1 LNDEARVE
9 TPNSGG
15 EATQPATASGQLST
29 AAPILEAR
37 DVTKRYGAVEALR
50 GASVTVMPGEVV
62 GLMGDNGAGKST
74 LIKVLS
80 GVETADGG
88 EVRYNGRRVRL
99 GSPQAARD
107 LGIETVFQDL
117 ALAPEL
123 DTPTNLYLGRELIRG
138 GLAGRLGFLD
148 RRAMRRKATD
158 VLGRLNVNIKDLGAP
173 VATLSGGQQQ
183 SVAVARAV
191 TWADQLVIMDE
202 PTAALGV
209 PQTRAVLELI
219 RTVRDSGRSVVL
231 ISHSLPDVFAVTDRI
246 EVLRLGRRV
255 ARFRTTDTSDQEVVA
270 AMTGALEQEDAA

>member
-1 LNDEARVE
+1 MLRHGVE
-9 TPNSGG
+9 TTTSGG
-15 EATQPATASGQLST
+15 EATQPAPASGRESS

-37 DVTKRYGAVEALR
+37 EVTKRYGAVEALR
-50 GASVTVMPGEVV
+50 GASMTVMPGEVV

-74 LIKVLS
+74 LIKILS
-80 GVETADGG
+80 GVESADGG
-88 EVRYNGRRVRL
+88 EVRYNERPVRL
-99 GSPQAARD
+99 ATPQDARD

-123 DTPTNLYLGRELIRG
+123 DTPTNLYLGRELIRS
-138 GLAGRLGFLD
+138 GLPGLLGFLD
-148 RRAMRRKATD
+148 RRAMRRKAAE
-158 VLGRLNVNIKDLGAP
+158 VLASLNVNIKDLGAP
-173 VATLSGGQQQ
+173 VANLSGGQQQ

-191 TWADQLVIMDE
+191 TWADRLVIMDE

-255 ARFRTTDTSDQEVVA
+255 ARFRTQDTNDQEVVA
-270 AMTGALEQEDAA
+270 AMTGAFEQDDAA

>member
-1 LNDEARVE
+1 ME
-9 TPNSGG
+9 TTTSGG
-15 EATQPATASGQLST
+15 EATRPAPASGQQST

-37 DVTKRYGAVEALR
+37 HVTKRYGAVEALR

-74 LIKVLS
+74 LIKILS

-88 EVRYNGRRVRL
+88 EVRYNGRPVRL
-99 GSPQAARD
+99 ASPQDARD

-123 DTPTNLYLGRELIRG
+123 DTPTNLYLGRELIHR

-148 RRAMRRKATD
+148 RRAMRRKATA
-158 VLGRLNVNIKDLGAP
+158 VLGSLNVNIKDLGAP

-191 TWADQLVIMDE
+191 TWADRLVIMDE

-255 ARFRTTDTSDQEVVA
+255 ARFHTPDTNDQEVVA
-270 AMTGALEQEDAA
+270 AMTGALEQDDAA

>member
-1 LNDEARVE
+1 VE
-9 TPNSGG
+9 TTTSGG
-15 EATQPATASGQLST
+15 EATQPASASGQKSS

-37 DVTKRYGAVEALR
+37 HVTKRYGAVEALR
-50 GASVTVMPGEVV
+50 GASMTVMPGEVV

-74 LIKVLS
+74 LIKILS
-80 GVETADGG
+80 GVETADAG
-88 EVRYNGRRVRL
+88 EVRYNGQPVRL
-99 GSPQAARD
+99 GSPQDARD

-123 DTPTNLYLGRELIRG
+123 DTPTNLYLGRELMRH
-138 GLAGRLGFLD
+138 GLAGLLGFLD
-148 RRAMRRKATD
+148 RRAMRRKAAD
-158 VLGRLNVNIKDLGAP
+158 VLASLSVNIKDLGAP

-191 TWADQLVIMDE
+191 TWADRLVIMDE

-219 RTVRDSGRSVVL
+219 RTVRGSGRSVVL
-231 ISHSLPDVFAVTDRI
+231 VSHSLPDVFAVTDRI

-255 ARFRTTDTSDQEVVA
+255 ARFITPDTNDQEVVA
-270 AMTGALEQEDAA
+270 AMTGALEQDDAA

>member
-1 LNDEARVE
+1 MK
-9 TPNSGG
+9 TTNSGG
-15 EATQPATASGQLST
+15 EATQPAPASGPERT

-37 DVTKRYGAVEALR
+37 HVTKRYGAVEALR

-80 GVETADGG
+80 GVETADSG
-88 EVRYNGRRVRL
+88 EVLHNGRPVRL
-99 GSPQAARD
+99 VSPQDARD
-107 LGIETVFQDL
+107 LGIGTVFQDL

-123 DTPTNLYLGRELIRG
+123 DTPTNLYLGRELIRH
-138 GLAGRLGFLD
+138 GLPGRLGFLD
-148 RRAMRRKATD
+148 RRAMRRKAAD
-158 VLGRLNVNIKDLGAP
+158 VLTSLNVNIKDLGAP

-191 TWADQLVIMDE
+191 TWADKLVIMDE

-219 RTVRDSGRSVVL
+219 RTVRGSGRSVVL

-255 ARFRTTDTSDQEVVA
+255 ARFRTAETSDQEVVA
-270 AMTGALEQEDAA
+270 AMTGALEQDDAA